1 MLDSSEIQEMRGR
14 GGRYTLD
21 VTYMGE
27 RHNEEE
33 ETVEEAK
40 AVGLMKPRDFGG
52 LEGLEG
58 ECMGRGRRE
67 STVWDK
73 GYDGEDGRG
82 VYTRTRGRPRSVW
95 CCLYA
100 NSYGGEEIQGSKS
113 DDFLPVLIITTFLL
127 DEGEVEGVA
136 MEERSESSTVAI
148 DIAGGARP

>member
-1 MLDSSEIQEMRGR
+1 
-14 GGRYTLD
+14 
-21 VTYMGE
+21 MGDGA
-27 RHNEEE
+27 
-33 ETVEEAK
+33 T
-40 AVGLMKPRDFGG
+40 
-52 LEGLEG
+52 
-58 ECMGRGRRE
+58 RE

-73 GYDGEDGRG
+73 GYEEDDGVEG

-127 DEGEVEGVA
+127 EEGEVEGVA

-148 DIAGGARP
+148 DMAGGARP